1 MSILSRLPSRLRESP
16 RERLTP
22 AQRDDVTREQIAVT
36 FGVLP
41 WAAAVHLVVTLG
53 LTLYVIP
60 PDSGLLPR
68 LWPILAGVIGLVG
81 MGVGLAIRFDLIAP
95 TYRMSY
101 AFLIVEFAVVGILY
115 SSLALVLYPILD
127 DSGDLILTAASASIT
142 GAGAV
147 ATAML
152 RIVGLTWVLSN
163 LVILGVAFWLQP
175 GPEFE
180 RILIGL
186 IVYGAALIGGT
197 IVVSG
202 NLESRYRAELR
213 AASER
218 SVVQMLLEDF
228 EGNAGDFVWETD
240 QKGKFNRI
248 PTRLASEAGLDSA
261 ELQGTA
267 WQDLFMELGTLRIP
281 GGIDALMELQQA
293 RQTKAAFV
301 DVLVP
306 VRVHGEI
313 RWWQVSGRPRP
324 GRAPDEFVWRGVGS
338 DVTEVKRQSD
348 EIVRMGRVDALTGMP
363 NRHSFWTELERLL
376 RDPHTHDSRLGLAML
391 DLDNFKSVNDTLGHT
406 VGDAV
411 LREVADRLSEAGGMS
426 QLFARLG
433 GDEFAI
439 LFTDVG
445 DSSRVRA
452 LLTRYIETLHEP
464 ITVAGTRLE
473 IGCSIGYYLP
483 DELPSSADEMM
494 GAADLALFAA
504 KESGRGAVRE
514 YRDSMK
520 SVADRRARLL
530 EDLGNTVAEKDLE
543 LELLPRIDVVSR
555 EIVAVEVHVVWHN
568 VRLGAVTSAE
578 FMSVADD
585 TGLAYSLGT
594 TVFKLACAAA
604 AQLPDHVRV
613 AVAVSTRQLESE
625 AFIEAIGDSLRR
637 SDARAGQFE
646 LQLDESSAITDQ
658 SRAALHAIA
667 EMGVSLTVDEF
678 GAGFSSLAS
687 LSGLPF
693 TRVRIERSISGAAPG
708 GRPILEALVDLVN
721 ALGMEVVVSGVDS
734 EEQLKAVAAAGV
746 RTVQG
751 RAAGEVMS
759 VQAVALATAGRR
771 G

>member
-1 MSILSRLPSRLRESP
+1 
-16 RERLTP
+16 
-22 AQRDDVTREQIAVT
+22 
-36 FGVLP
+36 
-41 WAAAVHLVVTLG
+41 
-53 LTLYVIP
+53 
-60 PDSGLLPR
+60 
-68 LWPILAGVIGLVG
+68 
-81 MGVGLAIRFDLIAP
+81 
-95 TYRMSY
+95 
-101 AFLIVEFAVVGILY
+101 
-115 SSLALVLYPILD
+115 
-127 DSGDLILTAASASIT
+127 
-142 GAGAV
+142 
-147 ATAML
+147 
-152 RIVGLTWVLSN
+152 
-163 LVILGVAFWLQP
+163 
-175 GPEFE
+175 
-180 RILIGL
+180 
-186 IVYGAALIGGT
+186 
-197 IVVSG
+197 
-202 NLESRYRAELR
+202 
-213 AASER
+213 
-218 SVVQMLLEDF
+218 
-228 EGNAGDFVWETD
+228 
-240 QKGKFNRI
+240 
-248 PTRLASEAGLDSA
+248 
-261 ELQGTA
+261 
-267 WQDLFMELGTLRIP
+267 
-281 GGIDALMELQQA
+281 
-293 RQTKAAFV
+293 
-301 DVLVP
+301 
-306 VRVHGEI
+306 
-313 RWWQVSGRPRP
+313 
-324 GRAPDEFVWRGVGS
+324 
-338 DVTEVKRQSD
+338 
-348 EIVRMGRVDALTGMP
+348 
-363 NRHSFWTELERLL
+363 
-376 RDPHTHDSRLGLAML
+376 ML

-445 DSSRVRA
+445 DSSCVRA